1 MARQRNYALS
11 QQGRS
16 DSLRPLADGV
26 VSVEIDEEEP
36 PHVATV
42 LSLRRAAAWL
52 TSPAGIVLALL
63 VLQSTS
69 VVLLMRYSKTVER
82 PAEAGP
88 PYASTVAIFMSE
100 VFKLP
105 CCLVMAAWSTRH
117 HGGLLPLLRDEMIGK
132 WWTTCK
138 TGVPAFAYTIQ
149 GNLLFVALANL
160 EAPTYQVTY
169 QCKTLFT
176 ALFSW
181 LLLNRRLQPSQWLAL
196 LLLVVGTVL
205 ASDTTRAAGGHGRHG
220 GGGHG
225 SGHGSHGGHGSL
237 VVGLGAVLSAAL
249 LSASSSVYFEKM
261 LKTPL
266 EGAAVRATARP
277 EPPRFSDL
285 TDQTSDARACRC
297 PRFSR
302 PAEPRP
308 ASHPCHLGSRRWP
321 VFGCA
326 TCSSA
331 ASRCHSLPWRCSSA
345 TAPPYASTACCT
357 ASTAAWC
364 GRSCCSTASA
374 GCWWRRR

>member
-277 EPPRFSDL
+277 PP
-285 TDQTSDARACRC
+285 
-297 PRFSR
+297 
-302 PAEPRP
+302 
-308 ASHPCHLGSRRWP
+308 
-321 VFGCA
+321 
-326 TCSSA
+326 
-331 ASRCHSLPWRCSSA
+331 LPS
-345 TAPPYASTACCT
+345 PNASTL
-357 ASTAAWC
+357 
-364 GRSCCSTASA
+364 RSDRSD
-374 GCWWRRR
+374 

>member
-1 MARQRNYALS
+1 MARQRNHALS

-16 DSLRPLADGV
+16 DSLRPLADDSSTQDHAGWP
-26 VSVEIDEEEP
+26 SVAVDIADADEEEP

-42 LSLRRAAAWL
+42 LSPRRAAAWL

-105 CCLVMAAWSTRH
+105 CCLAMAAWSTRH
-117 HGGLLPLLRDEMIGK
+117 HGGLLPLLRDEVLGK

-181 LLLNRRLQPSQWLAL
+181 LLLNRRLQ
-196 LLLVVGTVL
+196 
-205 ASDTTRAAGGHGRHG
+205 
-220 GGGHG
+220 
-225 SGHGSHGGHGSL
+225 
-237 VVGLGAVLSAAL
+237 
-249 LSASSSVYFEKM
+249 
-261 LKTPL
+261 
-266 EGAAVRATARP
+266 
-277 EPPRFSDL
+277 
-285 TDQTSDARACRC
+285 
-297 PRFSR
+297 
-302 PAEPRP
+302 
-308 ASHPCHLGSRRWP
+308 
-321 VFGCA
+321 
-326 TCSSA
+326 
-331 ASRCHSLPWRCSSA
+331 
-345 TAPPYASTACCT
+345 
-357 ASTAAWC
+357 
-364 GRSCCSTASA
+364 RS
-374 GCWWRRR
+374 